1 MDSEVIIPFIFF
13 GFLAAV
19 ILIPIL
25 AKEQTKRSAHQL
37 ISHAV
42 DRGQQLDPSLISQL
56 SANMLEDADRARKTL
71 GKGVILLSLAA
82 GFVGAAYVAG
92 GFDADARH
100 GMLIP
105 AIIFGAIGVAFTLL
119 AAIDYMTKKP
129 AN

>member
-1 MDSEVIIPFIFF
+1 MDSEVLVPFIFF

-19 ILIPIL
+19 ILVPAL
-25 AKEQTKRSAHQL
+25 AREHTKRSAHQL
-37 ISHAV
+37 ISHAI
-42 DRGQQLDPSLISQL
+42 DRGQQLDASLINQL
-56 SANMLEDADRARKTL
+56 SESMLQDADRPRKTL

-129 AN
+129 AS